1 MMGEYAAE
9 IKVDILME
17 QKFGGAAA
25 HDLAELYGI
34 RLALTTEPNSG
45 HRWNESLVK
54 SMTGGEE
61 LQACRKY
68 ENPFSFKVTHKIFMG
83 GNEKPLLSS
92 ADGMER
98 RLHIAEFPETIPLH
112 EQIPKIEEKLQDEWP
127 AILAWAIEGCLIWQK
142 EGLSKPAAVKNAVRE
157 YVDTQDIISDWL
169 SEKTE
174 KCDAKV
180 KQTDLYANY
189 SAYIK
194 AAGMGALGST
204 RLGPELKKR
213 GYVQQKSNG
222 TRFWYGLQI
231 VDNTAPT
238 SWVDTDVDKF

>member
-34 RLALTTEPNSG
+34 RLAMTTEPNSG

-68 ENPFSFKVTHKIFMG
+68 ENPFSFKVTHKILMG

-142 EGLSKPAAVKNAVRE
+142 EGLSKPEAVKHAVRE

-169 SEKTE
+169 SEKTQ

-180 KQTDLYANY
+180 KQTDLYASY

-231 VDNTAPT
+231 VEHAVAP
-238 SWVDTDVDKF
+238 SWVDTDGF